1 MDTSRL
7 TQFHKDLAEWG
18 ITLTAKQDEQFLKFY
33 ELLLEWNSF
42 MNLTAI
48 TEFDEVMKKHFLDS
62 LSFIHY
68 LKKNP
73 YVSLKNNSSKNVIP
87 AFEKCNDSDID
98 SVNAEIKLSIN
109 EHMDS
114 LSKLS
119 FTMIDVGTGAGF
131 PGLPLAILFPSAK
144 FTLMDSL
151 NKRIKFLNEVIT
163 QLGLT
168 NVETVHSRAEDLA
181 RNPEYREKFDYSV
194 SRAVANLSTLS
205 EYCLPFVKVEGK
217 FISYKSERLSEELVA
232 AENAIVTLGGIVKDQ
247 IDFQLPES
255 DIYRNLL
262 VIQKMKPTSKKYP
275 RKAGLPAKE
284 PLK

>member
-1 MDTSRL
+1 MGTTGL

-18 ITLTAKQDEQFLKFY
+18 ITLTEKQDKQFLKFY
-33 ELLLEWNSF
+33 ELLVEWNSF

-62 LSFIHY
+62 LSFVHY
-68 LKKNP
+68 IKRYYSFSDNKITKVGIKKDNEFDT
-73 YVSLKNNSSKNVIP
+73 SI
-87 AFEKCNDSDID
+87 
-98 SVNAEIKLSIN
+98 LSQ
-109 EHMDS
+109 M
-114 LSKLS
+114 K

-131 PGLPLAILFPSAK
+131 PGIPLAILFPEAE

-151 NKRIKFLNEVIT
+151 NKRIKFLNEVIL
-163 QLGLT
+163 QLGLS

-181 RNPEYREKFDYSV
+181 RNSKYREQYDFAV

-205 EYCLPFVKVEGK
+205 EYCLPFVKPTGNFV
-217 FISYKSERLSEELVA
+217 SYKSERLSEELVA
-232 AENAIVTLGGIVKDQ
+232 AEKTISILGGTVKDQ

-262 VIQKMKPTSKKYP
+262 IIEKVKPTSKKYP
-275 RKAGLPAKE
+275 RKAGLPSKE
-284 PLK
+284 PLS

>member
-18 ITLTAKQDEQFLKFY
+18 ITLTEKQDEQFLKFY
-33 ELLLEWNSF
+33 ELLVEWNSF

-62 LSFIHY
+62 LSFVHY
-68 LKKNP
+68 LKKGDFVPVEEN
-73 YVSLKNNSSKNVIP
+73 VIKENSSV
-87 AFEKCNDSDID
+87 S
-98 SVNAEIKLSIN
+98 
-109 EHMDS
+109 EHMDV
-114 LSKLS
+114 SKLS
-119 FTMIDVGTGAGF
+119 CMDFTMIDVGTGAGF
-131 PGLPLAILFPSAK
+131 PGIPLAILFPNAK

-151 NKRIKFLNEVIT
+151 NKRIKFLNEVVI

-168 NVETVHSRAEDLA
+168 NIETLHSRAEDLA
-181 RNPEYREKFDYSV
+181 RNPEYRECYDFAV

-205 EYCLPFVKVEGK
+205 EYCLPFVKQEGK
-217 FISYKSERLSEELVA
+217 FISYKSERLSEELIN
-232 AENAIVTLGGIVKDQ
+232 AENAISLLGGIVKDQ

-262 VIQKMKPTSKKYP
+262 VIQKVKATPKKYP

-284 PLK
+284 PLV